1 MKLSKL
7 YSNRPFHN
15 ITFIT
20 KKGGLNAII
29 ADSQKEDRTG
39 NQHCVG
45 KTKLADLID
54 FMLLKGVDK
63 SFFFYKDSAKEKFAG
78 YEFYLE
84 ILLNDGRYLTLKR
97 SVDNP
102 TKIAFKLSE
111 KSKEGYSLIDQFDET
126 LALEKAK
133 IRLNDLLNFDFCREK
148 GENYRRLVN
157 YSLRVQGDYTPDSTK
172 KTEPLFQLKKFR
184 GGDKQWKPLIF
195 NLLGFDG
202 TLLKEKYNLEES
214 IKDDTKTIKHQQK
227 DFGIKPEEKDSLIGK
242 IQTTEIERYKLSKEL
257 DNLNFYQKDK
267 ETINTL
273 VGEIEYEIA
282 LLNTQLYQIEYEIQK
297 LSDSIRNEFSFDLE
311 KVKNLFEEVEI
322 HFPQQLSKSYEQ
334 LIDFN
339 HKITQE
345 RNSQIRQTIDEKK
358 QQEKDINA
366 RLSELSSRKKAFRD
380 IIQDTSLFKKYTI
393 YQKKL
398 VEIERELVRFQ
409 TQLEEIDKIKK
420 KKTEIEEKQKGDLQ
434 DVKDKLK
441 EILDNTANCALYM
454 SIRRSFSEI
463 VKEILNDN
471 AIIKIVPNNTFNVDF
486 RPEFP
491 NSAKSDGATYYKI
504 LCVAFDLAILINYRD
519 KSHFRFVYH
528 DDVISGDDNGVKYRL
543 IELCREICERHDI
556 QYIFS
561 AIKDNLPPDIELG
574 NNIVLELNDRNDEG
588 KLFKMSF

>member
-15 ITFIT
+15 VTFIT

-29 ADSQKEDRTG
+29 ADSQKEDGTG

-45 KTKLADLID
+45 KTKLAELID

-97 SVDNP
+97 SVDNHS
-102 TKIAFKLSE
+102 KISFKLNE
-111 KSKEGYSLIDQFDET
+111 ISKDEYVLFEQFDET
-126 LALEKAK
+126 LGLDKAK
-133 IRLNDLLNFDFCREK
+133 NKLNDLLSFDFCK
-148 GENYRRLVN
+148 YNDENYRRLVN
-157 YSLRVQGDYTPDSTK
+157 YSLRTQGDY
-172 KTEPLFQLKKFR
+172 EPKMNTIFQLRKFTKNK
-184 GGDKQWKPLIF
+184 DKDWKPLLF
-195 NLLGFDG
+195 SLLGFDG
-202 TLLKEKYNLEES
+202 KLLKQKYELEES
-214 IKDDTKTIKHQQK
+214 IKEDNNSIKNQEK
-227 DFGIKPEEKDSLIGK
+227 SFGIKTEEKDSLIGK
-242 IQTTEIERYKLSKEL
+242 IQTIEIERDKLSKEL
-257 DNLNFYQKDK
+257 DNFNFYQKDK
-267 ETINTL
+267 ETISTL

-282 LLNTQLYQIEYEIQK
+282 LLNTQLYQLEYEIQK
-297 LSDSIRNEFSFDLE
+297 LNDSIRNEFSFDLK
-311 KVKNLFEEVEI
+311 KVKNIFKEVEI
-322 HFPQQLSKSYEQ
+322 YFPQQLSKSYEQ
-334 LIDFN
+334 LVEFN
-339 HKITQE
+339 QLITKE
-345 RNSQIRQTIDEKK
+345 RNSQIRQTLDEKK
-358 QQEKDINA
+358 QQEREINK
-366 RLSELSSRKKAFRD
+366 RLSELNSRKKAFRD
-380 IIQDTSLFKKYTI
+380 VIQDTSLFKKYAV

-398 VEIERELVRFQ
+398 VEVERELTRFQ
-409 TQLEEIDKIKK
+409 AQLEEIDKIEKK
-420 KKTEIEEKQKGDLQ
+420 KSEIQEKQKGDLQ
-434 DVKDKLK
+434 DIKDKLK
-441 EILDNTANCALYM
+441 EILDNTASCALYM

-463 VKEILNDN
+463 AKEILNDN
-471 AIIKIVPNNTFNVDF
+471 AIIKIVPNNTFNIDF

>member
-15 ITFIT
+15 VTFIT
-20 KKGGLNAII
+20 KKGGLNAIV
-29 ADSQKEDRTG
+29 ADSQKEDGTG

-45 KTKLADLID
+45 KTKLADLVD

-63 SFFFYKDSAKEKFAG
+63 SFFFYKDSAKEKFSG

-97 SVDNP
+97 SVDTP
-102 TKIAFKLSE
+102 TKIAFKLNE
-111 KSKEGYSLIDQFDET
+111 KSKDGYPLIDQFDEI

-133 IRLNDLLNFDFCREK
+133 SKLNELLNFDFCK
-148 GENYRRLVN
+148 ENDEPYRRLIN
-157 YSLRVQGDYTPDSTK
+157 YSLRTQGDY
-172 KTEPLFQLKKFR
+172 EPKMNTIFQLRKFTKNK
-184 GGDKQWKPLIF
+184 DKDWKPLLF
-195 NLLGFDG
+195 SLLGFDG
-202 TLLKEKYNLEES
+202 RLLKQKYELEDS
-214 IKDDTKTIKHQQK
+214 IKEDNTSIKNQEK
-227 DFGIKPEEKDSLIGK
+227 SFGIKTEEKDSLVGK
-242 IQTTEIERYKLSKEL
+242 IQTTQIERDKLSKEL

-339 HKITQE
+339 HQITQE

-366 RLSELSSRKKAFRD
+366 RLSELNSRKKAFRD
-380 IIQDTSLFKKYTI
+380 IIQDTSLFKKYAI
-393 YQKKL
+393 YQKNL

-409 TQLEEIDKIKK
+409 AQLEEIDKIEK

-463 VKEILNDN
+463 AKEILNDN
-471 AIIKIVPNNTFNVDF
+471 AIIKIVPNNTFNIDF

-528 DDVISGDDNGVKYRL
+528 DDVISGDDNGVKNRL
-543 IELCREICERHDI
+543 VELCRNICERYDI

-561 AIKDNLPPDIELG
+561 AIKDNLPPNINIESS
-574 NNIVLELNDRNDEG
+574 IILELNDKNDEG

>member
-15 ITFIT
+15 VTFIT

-29 ADSQKEDRTG
+29 ADSQKEDGTG

-45 KTKLADLID
+45 KTKLVDLVD

-63 SFFFYKDSAKEKFAG
+63 FFFFYKDSAKEKFAG
-78 YEFYLE
+78 YNFYLE

-102 TKIAFKLSE
+102 TKISFKINE

-133 IRLNDLLNFDFCREK
+133 IRLNDLLNFDFCK
-148 GENYRRLVN
+148 ENDEIYRLLVN
-157 YSLRVQGDYTPDSTK
+157 YSLRTQGDY
-172 KTEPLFQLKKFR
+172 EPKMNTIFQLRKFTKNK
-184 GGDKQWKPLIF
+184 DKDWKPLLF
-195 NLLGFDG
+195 SLLGFDG
-202 TLLKEKYNLEES
+202 KLLKQKYEIEES
-214 IKDDTKTIKHQQK
+214 IKEDNTSIKNQEK
-227 DFGIKPEEKDSLIGK
+227 SFGIKTEEKDSLIGK
-242 IQTTEIERYKLSKEL
+242 IQATEIEKDKLSKEL

-267 ETINTL
+267 ETINVL

-282 LLNTQLYQIEYEIQK
+282 LLNTQLYQLEYEIQK
-297 LSDSIRNEFSFDLE
+297 LNDSIRNEFSFDLK
-311 KVKNLFEEVEI
+311 KVKDLFGEVELY
-322 HFPQQLSKSYEQ
+322 FPDQLSKSYEQ
-334 LIDFN
+334 LLDFN
-339 HKITQE
+339 YQITKE
-345 RNSQIRQTIDEKK
+345 RNSQIRQTLDEKK
-358 QQEKDINA
+358 QQEKDINT
-366 RLSELSSRKKAFRD
+366 RLSELNDRKRAFRD
-380 IIQDTSLFKKYTI
+380 IIQDTSLFKKYAV

-398 VEIERELVRFQ
+398 VEIERELTRFQ
-409 TQLEEIDKIKK
+409 AQLEEIDKIEKK
-420 KKTEIEEKQKGDLQ
+420 KNEIQEKQKGDLQ

-441 EILDNTANCALYM
+441 EILDNTASCALYM

-463 VKEILNDN
+463 AKEILNDN
-471 AIIKIVPNNTFNVDF
+471 AIIKIVPNNTFNIDF

-504 LCVAFDLAILINYRD
+504 LCVAFDLAILINYLD
-519 KSHFRFVYH
+519 KSHLRFVYH
-528 DDVISGDDNGVKYRL
+528 DDVVSGDDNGVKYRL

-561 AIKDNLPPDIELG
+561 AIKDNLPPGIELG

>member
-15 ITFIT
+15 VTFIT

-29 ADSQKEDRTG
+29 ADSQKEDGTG

-45 KTKLADLID
+45 KTKLADLVD

-97 SVDNP
+97 SVDNHS
-102 TKIAFKLSE
+102 KISFKLNE
-111 KSKEGYSLIDQFDET
+111 KSKDGYPLFDQFDEI
-126 LALEKAK
+126 LGFDKAK
-133 IRLNDLLNFDFCREK
+133 NKLNDLLNFDFCKDNDEA
-148 GENYRRLVN
+148 YRRLVN
-157 YSLRVQGDYTPDSTK
+157 YSLRSQGDY
-172 KTEPLFQLKKFR
+172 EPKMNTIFQLRKFTKNK
-184 GGDKQWKPLIF
+184 DKDWKPLLF

-202 TLLKEKYNLEES
+202 KLLKQKYELEES
-214 IKDDTKTIKHQQK
+214 IKEDNTSIKNQEK
-227 DFGIKPEEKDSLIGK
+227 SFGIKTVDKDSLIGK
-242 IQTTEIERYKLSKEL
+242 IQTTEIERDKLSREL

-267 ETINTL
+267 ETISTL

-282 LLNTQLYQIEYEIQK
+282 LLNTQLYQLEYEIQK

-311 KVKNLFEEVEI
+311 KVKGLFGEVEI
-322 HFPQQLSKSYEQ
+322 YFPEQLSKSYEQ
-334 LIDFN
+334 LLDFN
-339 HKITQE
+339 YQITKE
-345 RNSQIRQTIDEKK
+345 RNSQIRQTLDEKN
-358 QQEKDINA
+358 QQEKDINT
-366 RLSELSSRKKAFRD
+366 RLSELNNRKKAFKD
-380 IIQDTSLFKKYTI
+380 IIQDTSLFKKYAKKK
-393 YQKKL
+393 KKL

-409 TQLEEIDKIKK
+409 TQLEEIHKIEKRK
-420 KKTEIEEKQKGDLQ
+420 SEIEEKQKGDLQ
-434 DVKDKLK
+434 DIKDKLK
-441 EILDNTANCALYM
+441 EILDNTVNCTLYM
-454 SIRRSFSEI
+454 SIRRTFSEI
-463 VKEILNDN
+463 AKEILNDN
-471 AIIKIVPNNTFNVDF
+471 AIIKIVPNGTFNIDF

-519 KSHFRFVYH
+519 KSHYRFVYH
-528 DDVISGDDNGVKYRL
+528 DDVISGDDNGVKNRL

-561 AIKDNLPPDIELG
+561 AIKDNLPPNTMLDNHIILK
-574 NNIVLELNDRNDEG
+574 LNDKNDEG

>member
-15 ITFIT
+15 VTFIT

-29 ADSQKEDRTG
+29 ADSQKEDGTG

-45 KTKLADLID
+45 KTKLVDLVD

-63 SFFFYKDSAKEKFAG
+63 FFFFYKDSAKEKFAG
-78 YEFYLE
+78 YNFYLE

-102 TKIAFKLSE
+102 TKISFKINE

-133 IRLNDLLNFDFCREK
+133 IRLNDLLNFDFCK
-148 GENYRRLVN
+148 ENDEIYRLLVN
-157 YSLRVQGDYTPDSTK
+157 YSLRTQGDY
-172 KTEPLFQLKKFR
+172 EPKMNTIFQLRKFTKNK
-184 GGDKQWKPLIF
+184 DKDWKPLLF
-195 NLLGFDG
+195 SLLGFDG
-202 TLLKEKYNLEES
+202 KLLKQKYEIEES
-214 IKDDTKTIKHQQK
+214 IKEDNTSIKNQEK
-227 DFGIKPEEKDSLIGK
+227 SFGIKTEEKDSLIGK
-242 IQTTEIERYKLSKEL
+242 IQATEIEKDKLSKEL

-267 ETINTL
+267 ETINVL

-282 LLNTQLYQIEYEIQK
+282 LLNTQLYQLEYEIQK
-297 LSDSIRNEFSFDLE
+297 LNDSIRNEFSFDLK
-311 KVKNLFEEVEI
+311 KVKDLFGEVELY
-322 HFPQQLSKSYEQ
+322 FPDQLSKSYEQ
-334 LIDFN
+334 LLDFN
-339 HKITQE
+339 YQITKE
-345 RNSQIRQTIDEKK
+345 RNSQIRQTLDEKK
-358 QQEKDINA
+358 QQEKDINT
-366 RLSELSSRKKAFRD
+366 RLSELNDRKRAFRD
-380 IIQDTSLFKKYTI
+380 IIQDTSLFKKYAV

-398 VEIERELVRFQ
+398 VEIERELTRFQ
-409 TQLEEIDKIKK
+409 AQLEEIDKIEKK
-420 KKTEIEEKQKGDLQ
+420 KNEIQEKQKGDLQ

-441 EILDNTANCALYM
+441 EILDNTASCALYM

-463 VKEILNDN
+463 AKEILNDN
-471 AIIKIVPNNTFNVDF
+471 AIIKIVPNNTFNIDF

-528 DDVISGDDNGVKYRL
+528 DDVVSGDDNGVKYRL

-561 AIKDNLPPDIELG
+561 AIKDNLPPGIELG

>member
-15 ITFIT
+15 VTFIT

-29 ADSQKEDRTG
+29 ADSQKEDGTG

-45 KTKLADLID
+45 KTKLADLVD

-63 SFFFYKDSAKEKFAG
+63 SFFFYKDSAKEKFMG

-102 TKIAFKLSE
+102 TKIAFKLNE

-133 IRLNDLLNFDFCREK
+133 IRLNDLLNFDFCK
-148 GENYRRLVN
+148 ENDETYRRLVN
-157 YSLRVQGDYTPDSTK
+157 YSLRTQGDY
-172 KTEPLFQLKKFR
+172 EPKMNTIFQLRKFTKNK
-184 GGDKQWKPLIF
+184 DKDWKPLLF
-195 NLLGFDG
+195 SLLGFDG
-202 TLLKEKYNLEES
+202 RLLKQKYELEES
-214 IKDDTKTIKHQQK
+214 IKEDNTSIKNQEK
-227 DFGIKPEEKDSLIGK
+227 SFGIKTEEKDSLVGK
-242 IQTTEIERYKLSKEL
+242 IQTAEIERDKLSKEL
-257 DNLNFYQKDK
+257 NNLNFYQKDK
-267 ETINTL
+267 ETINAL
-273 VGEIEYEIA
+273 VGEVEYEIA
-282 LLNTQLYQIEYEIQK
+282 LLNTQLYGLEYEIQK
-297 LSDSIRNEFSFDLE
+297 LSDSIRDEFSFDLE
-311 KVKNLFEEVEI
+311 KVKNLFDEVEI

-339 HKITQE
+339 HQITKE
-345 RNSQIRQTIDEKK
+345 RNSQIRQTLDEKK
-358 QQEKDINA
+358 QQEKEITA
-366 RLSELSSRKKAFRD
+366 RLLELNKRKEVFRD
-380 IIQDTSLFKKYTI
+380 IIQDTSLFKKYAI

-398 VEIERELVRFQ
+398 VEIERELTRFQ
-409 TQLEEIDKIKK
+409 TQLEEIHKIEKK
-420 KKTEIEEKQKGDLQ
+420 KSEIEEKQKGDLQ
-434 DVKDKLK
+434 HVKDKLK
-441 EILDNTANCALYM
+441 EILDNTASCVLYM
-454 SIRRSFSEI
+454 NIRRTFSEI
-463 VKEILNDN
+463 AKEVLNDN
-471 AIIKIVPNNTFNVDF
+471 AIIKIVPNSTSNIDF
-486 RPEFP
+486 KPEFP

-504 LCVAFDLAILINYRD
+504 LCVAFDLAVLINYRD

-528 DDVISGDDNGVKYRL
+528 DDVISGDDNGVKNRL

-561 AIKDNLPPDIELG
+561 AIKDNLPP
-574 NNIVLELNDRNDEG
+574 NITLEHNVVLELNDKNDEG

>member
-15 ITFIT
+15 VTFIT

-29 ADSQKEDRTG
+29 ADSQKEDGTG

-45 KTKLADLID
+45 KTKLADLVD

-84 ILLNDGRYLTLKR
+84 ILLNEGRYLTLKR

-102 TKIAFKLSE
+102 TKIAFKLNE
-111 KSKEGYSLIDQFDET
+111 KSKESYSLIDQFDET

-133 IRLNDLLNFDFCREK
+133 IRLNDLLNFDFCK
-148 GENYRRLVN
+148 ENDETYRRLVN
-157 YSLRVQGDYTPDSTK
+157 YSLRTQGDY
-172 KTEPLFQLKKFR
+172 EPKMNTIFQLRKFTKNK
-184 GGDKQWKPLIF
+184 DKDWKPLLF
-195 NLLGFDG
+195 SLLGFDG
-202 TLLKEKYNLEES
+202 KLLKQKYEIEES
-214 IKDDTKTIKHQQK
+214 IKEDNTSIKNQEK
-227 DFGIKPEEKDSLIGK
+227 SFGIKTEEKDSLIGK
-242 IQTTEIERYKLSKEL
+242 IQTTEIERDKLSKEL

-282 LLNTQLYQIEYEIQK
+282 LLNTQLYQLEYEIQK
-297 LSDSIRNEFSFDLE
+297 LNDSIRNEFSFDLE
-311 KVKNLFEEVEI
+311 KVKGLFEEVELY
-322 HFPQQLSKSYEQ
+322 FPEQLSKSYEQ
-334 LIDFN
+334 LLDFN
-339 HKITQE
+339 YQITKE
-345 RNSQIRQTIDEKK
+345 RNSQIRQTLDEKK
-358 QQEKDINA
+358 QQEREINT
-366 RLSELSSRKKAFRD
+366 RLSELNSRKKAFRD
-380 IIQDTSLFKKYTI
+380 IIQDTSLFKKYAI

-409 TQLEEIDKIKK
+409 TQLEEIHKIEKRK
-420 KKTEIEEKQKGDLQ
+420 SEIDEKQKGDLQ
-434 DVKDKLK
+434 DIKDKLK
-441 EILDNTANCALYM
+441 EILDNTVNCTLYM
-454 SIRRSFSEI
+454 SIRRTFSEI
-463 VKEILNDN
+463 AKEILNDN
-471 AIIKIVPNNTFNVDF
+471 AIIKIVPNSTFNIDF

-519 KSHFRFVYH
+519 KSHYRFVYH
-528 DDVISGDDNGVKYRL
+528 DDVISGDDNGVKNRL
-543 IELCREICERHDI
+543 IELCRDICDKYDI

-561 AIKDNLPPDIELG
+561 AIKDNLPPNTMLDDH
-574 NNIVLELNDRNDEG
+574 IVLKLNDKNDGG